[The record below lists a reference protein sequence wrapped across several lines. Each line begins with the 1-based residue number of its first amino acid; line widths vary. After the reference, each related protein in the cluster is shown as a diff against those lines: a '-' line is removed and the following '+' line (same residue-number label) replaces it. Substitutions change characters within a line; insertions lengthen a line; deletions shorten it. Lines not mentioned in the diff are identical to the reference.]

1 MRLLLFVILFFSSP
15 MSLAEGGP
23 ARDKMLWG
31 YAEFLTAV
39 QAGDWETAERFVSDE
54 SRIGFGP
61 AEGKAGFQEQVV
73 DDAECL
79 KDLVFALKQGCR
91 LDTVLA
97 RGLRV
102 GQGCV
107 ASRGSIRCR
116 GGSHSRGQSPSR
128 RSYTM

>member
-1 MRLLLFVILFFSSP
+1 

-91 LDTVLA
+91 LDTANQDLV
-97 RGLRV
+97 
-102 GQGCV
+102 CV
-107 ASRGSIRCR
+107 APPQFADPDVLYMGPRVKMIYDKGRESVFVQYLVC
-116 GGSHSRGQSPSR
+116 GGD
-128 RSYTM
+128 